1 MSRNIRLLY
10 AFWFL
15 RDFQLWIPVWIVFLT
30 VEQGFSLTAV
40 TSAEGLYLV
49 AVVLLEIPTGAV
61 ADRWGRSRSLALGA
75 VFLGVSVLIFAFA
88 GSFSVLLASFLLWSL
103 AHTLMSGADMAL
115 LYDTLKEG
123 GRLGDYERLAS
134 RGTALLWV
142 GIGVATFL
150 GGPVAA
156 VVGIRATIFVGAA
169 TCALT
174 ALVALSI
181 HEPPR
186 AAPAAREAYFASIR
200 SAIREAWASPAVRA
214 VILLT
219 GTAIAALES
228 LHYLIQPYLLDRG
241 VEVGPMFSMLQVPM
255 IMAGIGGSLLAAR
268 VRGRA
273 VLLALVVVPA
283 LGGLTYFALAMG
295 PGLSAY
301 AAFPLMFVF
310 ASCLVPLASGYINRR
325 IDSERRA
332 TVLSVQGMVM
342 ALTMAMLAATFGF
355 VTDTWGIALTFTI
368 GGALALL
375 TVVIFGPMIL
385 TTRTAGNTPALGA
398 PADA

>member
-88 GSFSVLLASFLLWSL
+88 GNFPVLLASFLLWSL

-123 GRLGDYERLAS
+123 GRIGDYERIAG

-156 VVGIRATIFVGAA
+156 VVGIRATIFIGAA

-174 ALVALSI
+174 ALVALAI
-181 HEPPR
+181 HEPR
-186 AAPAAREAYFASIR
+186 HEAPVVRQPYLASIR
-200 SAIREAWASPAVRA
+200 SAIAEAWASPAVRA

-228 LHYLIQPYLLDRG
+228 LHYLIQPYLLDRDI
-241 VEVGPMFSMLQVPM
+241 EVGTLFSMLQVPM
-255 IMAGIGGSLLAAR
+255 ILAGIVGSLLASR
-268 VRGRA
+268 VRGRG
-273 VLLALVVVPA
+273 VLPALVVVPL
-283 LGGLTYFALAMG
+283 LGGLTYFVLALS

-301 AAFPLMFVF
+301 AAFPVMFAL
-310 ASCLVPLASGYINRR
+310 ASCLVPIASGYINRR

-342 ALTMAMLAATFGF
+342 ALTMSVLAATFGF

-368 GGALALL
+368 GGVLALA
-375 TVVIFGPMIL
+375 TVALFGPMVL
-385 TTRTAGNTPALGA
+385 SKRSGESSSPMPA